1 MAINPH
7 FRGTVKQSS
16 KLLDDLTVEAI
27 KMSGMDVFY
36 VPRTIVHEDQL
47 YGEDTVASFNNAYEV
62 EMYLENVD
70 GFEGDGDL
78 VSQFGIDV
86 QDTATLIVSRRR
98 FSDEI
103 TTRETDVK
111 IPREGDL
118 IFMPDLNG
126 NLFEIAFVEDENP
139 FYQLGKKY
147 SFMLKVEL
155 FRYNGETISTGISEI
170 DAYQTLRQSAI
181 DLTLTGIN
189 GTFRVGETI
198 FDGGS
203 LPASTNTAE
212 VLSYTASDSLLQII
226 GLSGSIDGGTIEGAS
241 SGATAA
247 VGSTADPAVDTFSIS
262 SAFDDSSEIQL
273 DANDIF
279 NFTDTDPF
287 SEGNI

>member
-7 FRGTVKQSS
+7 FRGTVKKSS
-16 KLLDDLTVEAI
+16 KLLDDLTAEAI

-103 TTRETDVK
+103 TTREVDVK

-118 IFMPDLNG
+118 IYMPELNG

-139 FYQLGKKY
+139 FYPLGKQY
-147 SFMLKVEL
+147 SFVLKVEM
-155 FRYNGETISTGISEI
+155 FRYNGELMSTGISEI
-170 DAYQTLRQSAI
+170 DEYQTLRQEAI

-189 GTFRVGETI
+189 GTFRVGETV

-247 VGSTADPAVDTFSIS
+247 VGSTADPAVDTFSIA